1 MHAIP
6 YFIIDL
12 GTTLRWWNC
21 MDVNHAQ
28 EQKYY
33 SSYAYCVPHY
43 VMNPLD
49 VTNQLLE
56 GQALITHPL
65 NLILET

>member
-1 MHAIP
+1 M
-6 YFIIDL
+6 
-12 GTTLRWWNC
+12 N
-21 MDVNHAQ
+21 VNHAQ